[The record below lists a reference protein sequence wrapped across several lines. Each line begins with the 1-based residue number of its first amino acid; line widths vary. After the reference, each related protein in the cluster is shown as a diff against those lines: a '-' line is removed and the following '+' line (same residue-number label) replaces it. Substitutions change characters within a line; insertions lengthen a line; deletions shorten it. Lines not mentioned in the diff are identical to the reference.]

1 MHIPTSLN
9 IHILHSLNISNHLLL
24 ELEKTCDHRVPHSHV
39 LIIASDHLRSHFLR
53 PSRSLHASIL
63 VHAERHCSCPIP
75 RDKENDE
82 EKEEEDGRIT
92 RLFRPRID
100 SIDPSVGRIV
110 RNNERRDTGGGRVY
124 TARRPCCAR
133 ASVACAHG
141 SLTSEAFASHGRLL
155 LSSPWRG
162 KLECRLLP
170 PFHRGQPRFFPPSR
184 AYTTHIVCRTRACAV
199 CPILARGINHNVE
212 GQGRTSRASFQL
224 SSNFNLR
231 GVFIYFEEC
240 TFFFFFFLIGGR

>member
-1 MHIPTSLN
+1 MVASRVYSGRGSIRS
-9 IHILHSLNISNHLLL
+9 IHQW
-24 ELEKTCDHRVPHSHV
+24 V
-39 LIIASDHLRSHFLR
+39 ASC
-53 PSRSLHASIL
+53 
-63 VHAERHCSCPIP
+63 V
-75 RDKENDE
+75 
-82 EKEEEDGRIT
+82 IT
-92 RLFRPRID
+92 RDEIQAED
-100 SIDPSVGRIV
+100 ACT
-110 RNNERRDTGGGRVY
+110 RRAGRV
-124 TARRPCCAR
+124 ALAR
-133 ASVACAHG
+133 ASRVPTVHWPARRSPATAG
-141 SLTSEAFASHGRLL
+141 FSSLLPG
-155 LSSPWRG
+155 RG

-240 TFFFFFFLIGGR
+240 TFFFFFLIGGR